1 MRLHRD
7 LLVDDVMRRWPST
20 IRLFMSWRMKCV
32 GCPFNTFHTIADA
45 CIEHAACEADFMQ
58 ALETLVAS
66 DGVTLSARRE
76 QPAGADRE

>member
-66 DGVTLSARRE
+66 DGVTLSARLE